1 MAEGP
6 DGHSLVLF
14 GGWYQ
19 AGAERTFY
27 NDVWVLDTCTM
38 DWTQQTVSGTAPIGR
53 GGHEAV
59 RVGNYMI
66 IMGGMSKAMNTARV
80 ALLTT
85 RRNSNC
91 IILQRLYELNGEQSV
106 RLYK

>member
-1 MAEGP
+1 MTEGP

-19 AGAERTFY
+19 VGAERTFY
-27 NDVWVLDTCTM
+27 NDVWILDTCTM

-66 IMGGMSKAMNTARV
+66 ILGGMSEVMDTTRV
-80 ALLTT
+80 ALLVFQIM
-85 RRNSNC
+85 SNR
-91 IILQRLYELNGEQSV
+91 ILLSRLYELHG
-106 RLYK
+106 